1 MANETAIKKPE
12 SEITRTEHT
21 RDQMAYTPQVDILER
36 DEELLLVA
44 DLPGVRAED
53 IDIRYEQG
61 LLTLQGRVEPRQDE
75 AATNYLL
82 REYGVGDFYRS
93 FRVGEGVDS
102 DKIRAELKNGVMEL
116 HLPKAEAIKPKK
128 ITVRSQ

>member
-21 RDQMAYTPQVDILER
+21 RDRITYTPQVDIIER
-36 DEELLLVA
+36 DEELLLIA
-44 DLPGVRAED
+44 DVPGVRPDD

-61 LLTLQGRVEPRQDE
+61 LLTLQARVDSRQDE
-75 AATNYLL
+75 ASTNYLL

-93 FRVGEGVDS
+93 FRVGEGIDP
-102 DKIRAELKNGVMEL
+102 DKIEAELNNGVMKL
-116 HLPKAEAIKPKK
+116 HLPKAEAAKPKK
-128 ITVRSQ
+128 IPVRSP